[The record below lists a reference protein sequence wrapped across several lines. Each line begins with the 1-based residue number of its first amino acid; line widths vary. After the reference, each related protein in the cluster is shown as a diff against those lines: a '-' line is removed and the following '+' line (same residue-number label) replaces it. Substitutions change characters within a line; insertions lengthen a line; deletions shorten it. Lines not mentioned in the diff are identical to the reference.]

1 MFTTKSHTKIVAALA
16 LAAAALATPVLASPY
31 VSVGGTHARVD
42 TAGSVTSHNRGTVAV
57 GYEFGDAGKVGP
69 FKTSVELDHT
79 GFGKHGGVYTRAT
92 SLSGIAAVGLTDKI
106 DVTGR
111 LGVANVQSG
120 STSDLTN
127 VVGVGATYK
136 FDKNWAAGVE
146 AKRYGPRITA
156 YTASV
161 KYTF

>member
-1 MFTTKSHTKIVAALA
+1 MSTTKSHTKIAALA
-16 LAAAALATPVLASPY
+16 LAAVLATPAWAAPY

-42 TAGSVTSHNRGTVAV
+42 AVGPTTSHNTATVAV
-57 GYEFGDAGKVGP
+57 GYEFGEAGKVGP
-69 FKTSVELDHT
+69 FKTAVELDHT
-79 GFGKHGGVYTRAT
+79 SMGKHSGAYTRAT

-120 STSDLTN
+120 NSSDLTN
-127 VVGVGATYK
+127 VVGVGVTYK

-146 AKRYGPRITA
+146 AKRYGPRITT